1 MNDGKEAKDP
11 QNGSG
16 DSDMTSTSTLSNSDV
31 PAVTRLRWNE
41 VAHPR
46 TATFATRQ
54 EAEKYKRGLE
64 AMGFKVDIG

>member
-1 MNDGKEAKDP
+1 MNDGKDAKDP
-11 QNGSG
+11 QKPSG
-16 DSDMTSTSTLSNSDV
+16 DSDMTSTSIPSDSDAT
-31 PAVTRLRWNE
+31 AVTRLRWNE

-46 TATFATRQ
+46 SATFATRQ

>member
-1 MNDGKEAKDP
+1 MNDGKETKDP
-11 QNGSG
+11 RDGSG
-16 DSDMTSTSTLSNSDV
+16 EADMASVSPRSKSDA

>member
-11 QNGSG
+11 RDGSG
-16 DSDMTSTSTLSNSDV
+16 DSDMATPKSDA

>member
-1 MNDGKEAKDP
+1 MKDGKEAKDP

-16 DSDMTSTSTLSNSDV
+16 DSDMASTSAQSKSDA

-46 TATFATRQ
+46 TATFATPE